1 MGLLEDFSLSG
12 KVALVTG
19 GGTGIGR
26 AVALGLAQA
35 GADVALSG
43 RTEQTL
49 EESAADITALG
60 REVLTVTCDVRD
72 SGEVAAM
79 VDWVTGHFGRMDVA
93 FNNAGAFGWIPGYEL
108 SETDWDR
115 IVDTNLKGVFLCMQA
130 EARWMREHGGGKI
143 INNASMSGS
152 IVNHPQKQSTYNAS
166 KAGCVH
172 LTKSLAAEWIGDGIY
187 CNCISPGYIYTDR
200 AAQNPA
206 ADPLRDHWNKVTPIG
221 RPGVV
226 EELAGA
232 VLFLA
237 TPASDFVVGLD
248 LIIDGGYS
256 LW

>member
-1 MGLLEDFSLSG
+1 MSLLDDFSLDG

-26 AVALGLAQA
+26 AVARGLAEA
-35 GADVALSG
+35 GADIALAG
-43 RTEQTL
+43 RTERTL
-49 EESAADITALG
+49 AQSAADIKALG
-60 REVLTVTCDVRD
+60 RDVLTVTCDVRNA
-72 SGEVAAM
+72 SQVAAM
-79 VDWVTGHFGRMDVA
+79 VDQVTDHFGRMDVA
-93 FNNAGAFGWIPGYEL
+93 FNNAGTFGWISGYEL
-108 SETDWDR
+108 AESDWDR
-115 IVDTNLKGVFLCMQA
+115 ILDTNLKGVFLCMQA
-130 EARWMREHGGGKI
+130 EARWMRDHGGGKI

-152 IVNHPQKQSTYNAS
+152 IVNHPQEQSTYNAS

-187 CNCISPGYIYTDR
+187 CNCISPGYILTDR
-200 AAQNPA
+200 AAAN
-206 ADPLRDHWNKVTPIG
+206 PLRKYWNGVTPIG

-226 EELAGA
+226 DELAGA

-237 TPASDFVVGLD
+237 SPASDFVVGLD

>member
-1 MGLLEDFSLSG
+1 MGLLDDFSLSG

-35 GADVALSG
+35 GADIALSG
-43 RTEQTL
+43 RTDQTL
-49 EESAADITALG
+49 AESAAAIRAAG
-60 REVLTVTCDVRD
+60 REVLTVTCDVRNSD
-72 SGEVAAM
+72 QVSAM
-79 VDWVTGHFGRMDVA
+79 VEKVTGHFGRMDVA
-93 FNNAGAFGWIPGYEL
+93 FNNAGTFGWIPGYDLAE
-108 SETDWDR
+108 EDWDR
-115 IVDTNLKGVFLCMQA
+115 IVDTNMKGVFLCMQA

-152 IVNHPQKQSTYNAS
+152 IVNHPQSQSTYNAS

-172 LTKSLAAEWIGDGIY
+172 LTRSLAAEWISDGIY
-187 CNCISPGYIYTDR
+187 CNCISPGYILTER
-200 AAQNPA
+200 SAQNPA
-206 ADPLRDHWNKVTPIG
+206 AEPMREYWNKVTPIG
-221 RPGVV
+221 RAGAVD
-226 EELAGA
+226 ELAGA

-248 LIIDGGYS
+248 LIVDGGYS